1 MVGPQAAIPTQRE
14 AFMSNATM
22 TVGSEA
28 AVTPAALS
36 WKFIHWGLGLFVT
49 GFVVGFVPIAHYMVG
64 GLGGDVGPEF
74 LKRMTLWWGCPAIL
88 AELTL
93 KTGGLGMIAIG
104 LCYRVTIRQGASANV
119 SSHEHIAPMLCA
131 YGLIAELVTAGAGY
145 IVCNVFWPNFYFN
158 ATPEGIRAWLLPQGI
173 SIAVYLVGICYAFA
187 GIRRASGQFR

>member
-1 MVGPQAAIPTQRE
+1 
-14 AFMSNATM
+14 MSNAAIAM
-22 TVGSEA
+22 DGQA
-28 AVTPAALS
+28 AVTPTTLS
-36 WKFIHWGLGLFVT
+36 WKFIHWGLGLFIT

-104 LCYRVTIRQGASANV
+104 LCYRATIRQGASENI
-119 SSHEHIAPMLCA
+119 SSHERIAPSLCA
-131 YGLIAELVTAGAGY
+131 FGLISMLVCAGAGY
-145 IVCNVFWPNFYFN
+145 VICNIFWPNFYFH
-158 ATPEGIRAWLLPQGI
+158 AAREGIIAWLVPQGL
-173 SIAVYLVGICYAFA
+173 SIAVYVVGVCYAFA